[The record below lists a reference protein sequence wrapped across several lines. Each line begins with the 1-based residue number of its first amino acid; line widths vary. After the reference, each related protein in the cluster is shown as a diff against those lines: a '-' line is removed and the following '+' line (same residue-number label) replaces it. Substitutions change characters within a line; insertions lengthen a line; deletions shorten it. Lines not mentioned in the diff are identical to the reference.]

1 MQQRQSRM
9 TPLSKIPPKQELYS
23 DVPMATV
30 PEDPHTTFFF
40 AHHRTLA
47 LLRTL
52 GFDGQAINFLLRKAI
67 SFCTVWSNHRWSVI
81 RSSVTFSNKNKA
93 ASRDH
98 FRVAIISGSIWG
110 SFRGLYR
117 SVVHHLY
124 RYTTED
130 SLASSGLI

>member
-1 MQQRQSRM
+1 M

-23 DVPMATV
+23 DVLWQLSMRTRIRL
-30 PEDPHTTFFF
+30 FF

-81 RSSVTFSNKNKA
+81 RSSVTFSNKNKV
-93 ASRDH
+93 ASGDH

>member
-1 MQQRQSRM
+1 MKRQQRQSRM
-9 TPLSKIPPKQELYS
+9 TPLSKIPPKHELYS

-30 PEDPHTTFFF
+30 HEDPHTTFF
-40 AHHRTLA
+40 AHQRTLA

-52 GFDGQAINFLLRKAI
+52 GFDGKAIKFLLRKTI
-67 SFCTVWSNHRWSVI
+67 SFFTVWSNHQWSVI

-93 ASRDH
+93 ASGDH
-98 FRVAIISGSIWG
+98 FRGGIISGSIWG

-124 RYTTED
+124 C
-130 SLASSGLI
+130 

>member
-1 MQQRQSRM
+1 MCQCSNASLEWLPSVKSRRNRNSIQM
-9 TPLSKIPPKQELYS
+9 FLWQLSMRTRIRL
-23 DVPMATV
+23 
-30 PEDPHTTFFF
+30 FF

-93 ASRDH
+93 ASGRGSFQGRYH
-98 FRVAIISGSIWG
+98 FRFNLGIISRAVQIC
-110 SFRGLYR
+110 
-117 SVVHHLY
+117 
-124 RYTTED
+124 
-130 SLASSGLI
+130 SSSPIPLHY